1 MNTKAADIFEKVSSF
16 FESEHLQW
24 KNLAG
29 CCTDVAPPMLSC
41 NLGFQ
46 AFVKQLVLTSKS
58 VYCMLHRQ
66 ALASK
71 TSPDLIQTVLEQMIQ
86 ISNFIKAAALNSHA
100 FKRLCNDRNSDHL
113 VFLYHTPT

>member
-1 MNTKAADIFEKVSSF
+1 MVSSF
-16 FESEHLQW
+16 FESEHLEW

-29 CCTDVAPPMLSC
+29 CRTDAALPMLSC

-46 AFVKQLVLTSKS
+46 ALVKQLVLTSKC
-58 VYCMLHRQ
+58 VRCMLHRQ

-86 ISNFIKAAALNSHA
+86 ISNFIKAEALNSRA
-100 FKRLCNDRNSDHL
+100 FKRLCNGMDSDHL
-113 VFLYHTPT
+113 VFLYHTQT